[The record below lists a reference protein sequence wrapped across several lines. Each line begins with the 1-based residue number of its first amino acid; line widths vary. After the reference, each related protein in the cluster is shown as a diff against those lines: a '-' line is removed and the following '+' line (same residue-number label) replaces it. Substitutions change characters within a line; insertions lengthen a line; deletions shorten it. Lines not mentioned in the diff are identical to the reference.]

1 MLPSEFPGGH
11 FSHGT
16 VFLIDYTTPFAAACH
31 PSEAGLH
38 FAERELSF
46 VFSWTFYSKN
56 IENMFLMCFTVII
69 LCMDILPTYMTVYRV
84 CLVPEGARH

>member
-1 MLPSEFPGGH
+1 MAVS
-11 FSHGT
+11 
-16 VFLIDYTTPFAAACH
+16 LIDYPTPFAAACH

-46 VFSWTFYSKN
+46 VFSWEFYSKN

-69 LCMDILPTYMTVYRV
+69 LCVDVLPTYMTVYHV
-84 CLVPEGARH
+84 GVWCLKGARRGHWLPWNWS